1 VGGFAW
7 QAGGGV
13 IWEVTDRMTLDL
25 GYRWFAIDTLSTPLA
40 LSDGAP
46 AGAYTSA
53 FGASELLLTVRVYEP
68 FRRWIR

>member
-1 VGGFAW
+1 
-7 QAGGGV
+7 
-13 IWEVTDRMTLDL
+13 M
-25 GYRWFAIDTLSTPLA
+25 LSTPLA

-46 AGAYTSA
+46 AGVYTSA